1 MAFSLFKKWRIVFY
15 TTEMEHFFRAKNLL
29 VDEGIAFR
37 DDTLVNQQRDVQNR
51 LAGARVY
58 GRTNYVKNFY
68 RLSVKEEDVGRAQ
81 AALGKLKYF

>member
-1 MAFSLFKKWRIVFY
+1 MAFSLFKKWGIVFY
-15 TTEMEHFFRAKNLL
+15 STEMEHFFREKNLL
-29 VDEGIAFR
+29 DNEGIAFR

-68 RLSVKEEDVGRAQ
+68 RLSVKEEDFGRAQ

>member
-81 AALGKLKYF
+81 AALRKLKYF

>member
-51 LAGARVY
+51 LARVY

>member
-29 VDEGIAFR
+29 DNEGIAFR

-51 LAGARVY
+51 LAGSRVY
-58 GRTNYVKNFY
+58 GLTNYV
-68 RLSVKEEDVGRAQ
+68 
-81 AALGKLKYF
+81 